1 MKKLIFLP
9 VIFLTLFLSCK
20 KDNIKPAATSGLT
33 PAMARDTLYYIME
46 EYYYWYNLMPAVTK
60 ENYADPYTLLEAM
73 KYKTLD
79 RWSYILTGDEY
90 NAEVNGT
97 FVGHGIRIGLDE
109 AGNARIAMIFTNSP
123 LYANGVRRG
132 WIVKK
137 INGVDLAPILIQND
151 ATAYN
156 NLIGAST
163 AGITNIFV
171 FDKPDGTEV
180 TITSTKTLF
189 AINTVLAY
197 DTLHLSSGVT
207 GHLVFEEF
215 FPPAPTELA
224 TAFAYFQAN
233 NITDLIL
240 DLRYN
245 SGGYLE
251 IAQTLASYIAGNS
264 KAGTIFA
271 QLSYNDKHPELNFS
285 LPFNSTDYPLGLS
298 RMAVITSR
306 STASA
311 SEDVINGLRP
321 FVNIVTLGDTTN
333 GKPTGMNGW
342 DIGSAHTYYVFP
354 VTFKVVNSQNQGDFF
369 AGFAPSKVLA
379 DDISHDWSDRNET
392 CLNAAIQYLETGS
405 VSSKSLEIFKRLP
418 QFSEK
423 PEWMNNAIIMHK

>member
-285 LPFNSTDYPLGLS
+285 LPFNSTDYPLTLS

-379 DDISHDWSDRNET
+379 DDISHDWSDRNEV
-392 CLNAAIQYLETGS
+392 CLKGAIQYLETGTF
-405 VSSKSLEIFKRLP
+405 SSKSLEIFKRLP